1 MPPHVTAPD
10 TPPDRGEDTRR
21 RLVEAALPEFARDG
35 YDGVSIR
42 RIAEAAEANVAA
54 VAYHFG
60 GKRGLYLAVAR
71 HVAERNG
78 AAVAPLVERVA
89 AEVAAADGD
98 RVRLGALLARVV
110 TGFLRGM
117 VTARED
123 GRAGFLVRELL
134 TPSDAFDILYDGFFE
149 PMNRAMSLIAAAAH
163 GVAPD
168 SAAAVLRGHLVFG
181 AVMPFIAGRAVVER
195 RLGREI
201 LEGAAL
207 EETLAVAVAA
217 ACGSLG
223 LPAPASPAPA
233 SPASPGEPPHA

>member
-1 MPPHVTAPD
+1 MPPYVTVPD

-89 AEVAAADGD
+89 AEVAA
-98 RVRLGALLARVV
+98 
-110 TGFLRGM
+110 
-117 VTARED
+117 
-123 GRAGFLVRELL
+123 
-134 TPSDAFDILYDGFFE
+134 
-149 PMNRAMSLIAAAAH
+149 
-163 GVAPD
+163 
-168 SAAAVLRGHLVFG
+168 
-181 AVMPFIAGRAVVER
+181 
-195 RLGREI
+195 
-201 LEGAAL
+201 
-207 EETLAVAVAA
+207 
-217 ACGSLG
+217 
-223 LPAPASPAPA
+223 
-233 SPASPGEPPHA
+233 